1 MIVQYI
7 PSSSA
12 LANIVD
18 LQTSRS
24 LTTGE
29 VSEFKT
35 GLNVTTGILR
45 PNKI

>member
-1 MIVQYI
+1 MFVQYI

-18 LQTSRS
+18 LQTSMS

-29 VSEFKT
+29 DSTYKH
-35 GLNVTTGILR
+35 GLNFN
-45 PNKI
+45 NKNIKA

>member
-18 LQTSRS
+18 LQNSMS
-24 LTTGE
+24 LTKGE
-29 VSEFKT
+29 DSDFKH
-35 GLNVTTGILR
+35 G
-45 PNKI
+45 

>member
-12 LANIVD
+12 LANIFD

-29 VSEFKT
+29 DSDLKH
-35 GLNVTTGILR
+35 G
-45 PNKI
+45 